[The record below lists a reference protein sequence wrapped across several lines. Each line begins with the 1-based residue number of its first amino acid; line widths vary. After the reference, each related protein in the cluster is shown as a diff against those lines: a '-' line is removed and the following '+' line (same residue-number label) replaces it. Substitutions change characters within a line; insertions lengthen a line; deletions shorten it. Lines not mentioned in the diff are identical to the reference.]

1 MTNEQRISVSI
12 NFGEK
17 GTVYGCGHALDT
29 MLYAYGLTTEEET
42 WEWNADAEREA
53 IEYVLREYDWEA
65 YTLERFNEMSPGI
78 ASEWLRS
85 NFDAIAIIGSIGVKI
100 VQSEYLPGDWL
111 RIDFPAAFKKMVS
124 ADKEAIT
131 ELVNDTP
138 GDWTNEKIPADLR
151 KELTRAYE
159 SAQEDNER
167 EWLHG
172 DRSSDGVLRKLV
184 QALFGRYTAADIDW
198 DPKTDTVT
206 IDTTP
211 DEWREWMGY
220 DLADGE
226 PLPDPK
232 TLGENM
238 RDVTLYKAQ
247 GVKEKQRIA
256 NESRQQ
262 ERARLEERKRLQEE
276 EEKEAA
282 RQRKLKKIQAS

>member
-1 MTNEQRISVSI
+1 MEDTKRISVIIS
-12 NFGEK
+12 FGEN

-42 WEWNADAEREA
+42 WEWAADAEHDA
-53 IEYVLREYDWEA
+53 IGYVLREYDWEA
-65 YTLERFNEMSPGI
+65 YTLERLNLLPTV
-78 ASEWLRS
+78 SE
-85 NFDAIAIIGSIGVKI
+85 
-100 VQSEYLPGDWL
+100 EYLHGDYLRFEFPDRFKEYVREDRERISELVKESLGDW
-111 RIDFPAAFKKMVS
+111 S
-124 ADKEAIT
+124 SSE
-131 ELVNDTP
+131 
-138 GDWTNEKIPADLR
+138 IPADL
-151 KELTRAYE
+151 KKDLVRAYE
-159 SAQEDNER
+159 GTQEYIQH

-172 DRSSDGVLRKLV
+172 DRSNDGVLSQLAK
-184 QALFGRYTAADIDW
+184 ALFGRYTSADIDW

-247 GVKEKQRIA
+247 EVKKKKAAAQ
-256 NESRQQ
+256 ESRQQ
-262 ERARLEERKRLQEE
+262 ERARLEERRRLQEE
-276 EEKEAA
+276 EEREAA
-282 RQRKLKKIQAS
+282 RQRKIKKDQAS

>member
-1 MTNEQRISVSI
+1 MNEQRISVSI

-29 MLYAYGLTTEEET
+29 MLYAYGLTTEDSL
-42 WEWNADAEREA
+42 WEWSADAEHDA

-65 YTLERFNEMSPGI
+65 YTLERLNLLPTV
-78 ASEWLRS
+78 SE
-85 NFDAIAIIGSIGVKI
+85 
-100 VQSEYLPGDWL
+100 EYLHGDYLRFEFPDRFKEYVREDRERISELVKESLGDWSSS
-111 RIDFPAAFKKMVS
+111 D
-124 ADKEAIT
+124 
-131 ELVNDTP
+131 
-138 GDWTNEKIPADLR
+138 IPADL
-151 KELTRAYE
+151 KKDLSRAYN
-159 SAQEDNER
+159 ATQEDIQR

-184 QALFGRYTAADIDW
+184 CALFGRYTAADIDW
-198 DPKTDTVT
+198 DPKTDSVT

>member
-1 MTNEQRISVSI
+1 MEKTQRISVSI

-29 MLYAYGLTTEEET
+29 MLYAYGLTTEDSL
-42 WEWNADAEREA
+42 WEWSADAEHDA

-65 YTLERFNEMSPGI
+65 YTLERLNALETPSP
-78 ASEWLRS
+78 
-85 NFDAIAIIGSIGVKI
+85 NN
-100 VQSEYLPGDWL
+100 EYLYGDWMRFEQPGAFIETSKEDKK
-111 RIDFPAAFKKMVS
+111 RITGYVW
-124 ADKEAIT
+124 E
-131 ELVNDTP
+131 EL
-138 GDWTNEKIPADLR
+138 GDWSSDHIPADLR
-151 KELTRAYE
+151 KELTRAYN
-159 SAQEDNER
+159 ATQEDIQR

-172 DRSSDGVLRKLV
+172 DRSSEGVLRRLAC
-184 QALFGRYTAADIDW
+184 ALFGRYTDAEVEW
-198 DPKTDTVT
+198 DQKTDTVT
-206 IDTTP
+206 IHATA

-220 DLADGE
+220 DLGE
-226 PLPDPK
+226 NDPLPDSTK
-232 TLGENM
+232 LGEHV

-256 NESRQQ
+256 NESRQR